1 MDNMDNAKPPGK
13 YREVGRRR
21 IPDDH
26 VYPMRTEQERE
37 DYYEKLFAMKARDA
51 VMMPVYRVMAQDE
64 PRVKRF
70 HTLEEANADQLDGM
84 IKTAQAMRKRSIH
97 VYR

>member
-1 MDNMDNAKPPGK
+1 MEDTKPPGK
-13 YREVGRRR
+13 YREVGRRNV
-21 IPDDH
+21 PDDH

-51 VMMPVYRVMAQDE
+51 AMMPVYRVMRQGE
-64 PRVKRF
+64 PRVKWFR
-70 HTLEEANADQLDGM
+70 TLEEANADQMEGM
-84 IKTAQAMRKRSIH
+84 ILTMQAMQKRSSY